1 MFQPGASLTFDNAKT
16 ALDAGLQAIAGGQ
29 TVIDFSGLTIV
40 DSAAVGTLL
49 AWRRAAASR
58 VTPLA
63 FINLPDNLRS
73 LISLYDVSEL
83 LDVDPAIPGANAL
96 PSTPR
101 TDLPH
106 H

>member
-16 ALDAGLQAIAGGQ
+16 TLDAGLQAIAGGQ
-29 TVIDFSGLTIV
+29 AVIDFAGLTTV

-49 AWRRAAASR
+49 AWRRAAALHAK
-58 VTPLA
+58 PLA
-63 FINLPDNLRS
+63 FTNLPDNLRS

-83 LDVDPAIPGANAL
+83 LEADASVVGGNILPAAA
-96 PSTPR
+96 R